1 MQTNGVDQYVGF
13 SHQLSLGGG
22 MSFLSQR
29 AKNDGSIAFMK
40 QVDFYERLAAFQMR
54 RSLDDKRKRFINS
67 R

>member
-1 MQTNGVDQYVGF
+1 MGF

-22 MSFLSQR
+22 MSFLSQS
-29 AKNDGSIAFMK
+29 AKNDGSTAFMK
-40 QVDFYERLAAFQMR
+40 QVGYYGRLAAFQMR